1 MNTANIVELA
11 SIGMFFLGFFGLIST
26 RNIIKSVIFIVLMET
41 GVIMFF
47 LSVGV
52 ATGFLPPIAGDLYE
66 YNSLVDPLPSALMIT
81 AIVIG
86 LSVTAIN
93 ITMLMTLLRKY
104 RTADWE
110 SVKDA
115 VGQENIEFLK
125 EYGEDE
131 LC

>member
-1 MNTANIVELA
+1 LSIHNIVEIA
-11 SIGMFFLGFFGLIST
+11 AIGMFFLGFFGIISS

-52 ATGFLPPIAGDLYE
+52 ANGLLPPIADHLYE
-66 YNSLVDPLPSALMIT
+66 YGNLVDPLPSALMIT

-104 RTADWE
+104 RTSDW
-110 SVKDA
+110 DA
-115 VGQENIEFLK
+115 VKEAIDQENIDIF
-125 EYGEDE
+125 GEE
-131 LC
+131 EPC

>member
-1 MNTANIVELA
+1 MTSNIVEIA
-11 SIGMFFLGFFGLIST
+11 AIGMFFLGFLGLITT

-47 LSVGV
+47 LSIGV
-52 ATGFLPPIAGDLYE
+52 SAGFLPPIAEHLAE
-66 YNSLVDPLPSALMIT
+66 YDNLVDPLPSALMIT

-104 RTADWE
+104 RTADW
-110 SVKDA
+110 VA
-115 VGQENIEFLK
+115 VQEAVRE
-125 EYGEDE
+125 EG
-131 LC
+131 

>member
-1 MNTANIVELA
+1 MGISNIVEIA
-11 SIGMFFLGFFGLIST
+11 AIGMFFLGFLGVIT
-26 RNIIKSVIFIVLMET
+26 TNNIIKSVIFITLMEA

-52 ATGFLPPIAGDLYE
+52 SAGFLPPIADHLTE
-66 YNSLVDPLPSALMIT
+66 YGNIADPLPSALMIT

-104 RTADWE
+104 RTADWDV
-110 SVKDA
+110 VKDA
-115 VGQENIEFLK
+115 VLQENIEIF
-125 EYGEDE
+125 GEDT